1 MIYGGFGVKA
11 SDVCCEFW
19 LLVLFAS
26 CLWCFGLCGLLVWFI
41 LDCCGLR
48 LVVGCGIVSRWRAS
62 VVVGVGCDREF
73 LFGV

>member
-1 MIYGGFGVKA
+1 MV
-11 SDVCCEFW
+11 V
-19 LLVLFAS
+19 LVLRLTMFVVS
-26 CLWCFGLCGLLVWFI
+26 FGCWFYLLPVYGVLGYVGLLVWFI

-62 VVVGVGCDREF
+62 VVVGVGCGREF